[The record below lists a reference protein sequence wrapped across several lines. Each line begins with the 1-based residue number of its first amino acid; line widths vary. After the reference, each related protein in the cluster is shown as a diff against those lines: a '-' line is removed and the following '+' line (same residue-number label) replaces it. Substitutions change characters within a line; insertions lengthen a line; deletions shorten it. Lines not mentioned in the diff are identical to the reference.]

1 MLALVIASLAMTFWP
16 QNLAVLYPNLPGMW
30 NFWQVIEALALPVA
44 VSTLVIVLVTWV
56 VYYLVKDFQF
66 IDFDNLRVLTGLSWE
81 NVVWAFTTGH
91 QTTWLSPMLDIE
103 LYDVDAP
110 GGHHITNVIR
120 DNMERHL
127 RWAVMVAQDHTIGYN
142 NLDQKGHPV
151 AAVDHGRVMDELF

>member
-66 IDFDNLRVLTGLSWE
+66 IDFDDPGYVFDNPRVLTGLSWD

-91 QTTWLSPMLDIE
+91 QTNWHPLTWLSHMLDSE
-103 LYDVDAP
+103 LSSV
-110 GGHHITNVIR
+110 
-120 DNMERHL
+120 
-127 RWAVMVAQDHTIGYN
+127 
-142 NLDQKGHPV
+142 
-151 AAVDHGRVMDELF
+151 ELTPSPPM